1 MSDPNNIAIVK
12 RPVGR
17 PRLSQ
22 EEKLARLEKYREQ
35 NKETQRL
42 LREKNPDLCRE
53 YRKKYY
59 MEHNTQVKEKLN
71 EMKTIYAM
79 WKEGKL
85 ILSESLSPV

>member
-1 MSDPNNIAIVK
+1 MSETITIIK

-22 EEKLARLEKYREQ
+22 EEKLQRLEKYREQ
-35 NKETQRL
+35 NRITQQN
-42 LREKNPDLCRE
+42 LRREHPELCRQ

-59 MEHNTQVKEKLN
+59 MEHNTEVKEKLSA
-71 EMKTIYAM
+71 MKTIFQM

-85 ILSESLSPV
+85 ILSERPLGPV